1 MGKAYTKEYLDSI
14 VGKKQNKLT
23 ILGHF
28 KKGKNKS
35 NYFICQCEC
44 GRIAE
49 IRANHL
55 LNDNQETCGRYHKK
69 YQDSQIGAKIYSA
82 WNGMIQRCYSTKS
95 HKYYA
100 YGARGITVCEEW
112 RNSYDAFYKW
122 AIENGY
128 EIGLW
133 IERID
138 NNGNYCPENC
148 KWATRKEQMRNTRRN
163 RFIEYNGETRT
174 LSEWCE
180 ILSLPY
186 GTMNSR
192 INRGYSP
199 QKAFETPIK
208 STR

>member
-1 MGKAYTKEYLDSI
+1 MKTIDISNQRFGRLVAIEKSSNIHKKTAWKCLCDCGNIVYVSTSNLTCGKIRSCGCIRREAI
-14 VGKKQNKLT
+14 IKQNTTHNQRHTPLYEVW
-23 ILGHF
+23 
-28 KKGKNKS
+28 KS
-35 NYFICQCEC
+35 
-44 GRIAE
+44 
-49 IRANHL
+49 IR
-55 LNDNQETCGRYHKK
+55 
-69 YQDSQIGAKIYSA
+69 
-82 WNGMIQRCYSTKS
+82 QRCYNSKCS
-95 HKYYA
+95 AYKN

-112 RNSYDAFYKW
+112 KQSFQAFYNW

-128 EIGLW
+128 ETGLC

-138 NNGNYCPENC
+138 NDGNYCPENC

-163 RFIEYNGETRT
+163 RFIEYNGETKT

-186 GTMNSR
+186 ATINGR
-192 INRGYSP
+192 IHKGYSP